1 VIFCLPSSDS
11 YLVSAQRT
19 ELYSLFLRLFV
30 GSPTKGMDGCSL
42 NDAFPSGPYGSA
54 DCSDTRSAEISR
66 KQEKKKARRCRGPA
80 LTYLN
85 SGMNMVGA
93 VDPDRPAVRPM
104 PDVPQMNPKTEM
116 YEHAPVTQQYNY
128 ETFVGEMDSLPEI
141 RKNVAGPT
149 ALQSGESPSFFGAS
163 PDDGVGARNTF
174 VESFVSSSA
183 PFVNIIGDDETYRL
197 KPDFAS
203 SFDSTGAQRASGLAT
218 VIGPSST
225 KQETS
230 YLTPTSL
237 KPSSV
242 LPIPNTDMFWK
253 DRAAAG
259 GQSSFFAHL
268 RAPGGLPAGEAV
280 DMDAAEDVPASRKE
294 VLTKLD
300 AIFARLDD
308 MESVKSENSQTEVL
322 LFILTGLG
330 VIFLM
335 DIGCRAA
342 VAGR

>member
-1 VIFCLPSSDS
+1 
-11 YLVSAQRT
+11 
-19 ELYSLFLRLFV
+19 
-30 GSPTKGMDGCSL
+30 MDGCSL

-54 DCSDTRSAEISR
+54 DCLNTSTAEISR
-66 KQEKKKARRCRGPA
+66 RQEKKKARKCRGPA

-116 YEHAPVTQQYNY
+116 YEHAPVTQQYDF
-128 ETFVGEMDSLPEI
+128 ETFVGEMDSLPQI
-141 RKNVAGPT
+141 QKNVAGPN
-149 ALQSGESPSFFGAS
+149 ALQPADAPSFFGAS
-163 PDDGVGARNTF
+163 PDEGTPSRKGL
-174 VESFVSSSA
+174 VETFVSSSA

-197 KPDFAS
+197 EPDFAS
-203 SFDSTGAQRASGLAT
+203 AFDGSGKQKASGLAT
-218 VIGPSST
+218 VSGPSST
-225 KQETS
+225 KQETK

-237 KPSSV
+237 KPSGI
-242 LPIPNTDMFWK
+242 LPVPNTDMFWK

-259 GQSSFFAHL
+259 GQSSFFSHL

-280 DMDAAEDVPASRKE
+280 DQDATDDVPASRKE
-294 VLTKLD
+294 VLSKLD

-342 VAGR
+342 VAGRR